1 MVFIGLIYRF
11 DTTQGSGFIMLS
23 DGEKKEFT
31 TNEWVDTLNEP
42 AIGQKIVYE
51 ISGNTARIRVAT
63 EADELNAASNKE
75 VQENGS
81 AQTPLEGF
89 NSADEYVDHFVEM
102 GFKRLKD
109 TENDGVR
116 TITLRRFAD
125 GEAQEVIIQDGST
138 ISVKKTING
147 QPV

>member
-1 MVFIGLIYRF
+1 MIFIGLIYRF
-11 DTTQGSGFIMLS
+11 DSNLGSGFIMLS

-31 TNEWVDTLNEP
+31 INEWVDTLNEP

-51 ISGNTARIRVAT
+51 MSGNAVRIRVAT
-63 EADELNAASNKE
+63 EADELNAVSKKE
-75 VQENGS
+75 VQDDGS

-89 NSADEYVDHFVEM
+89 SSADEYVEYFVEM

-109 TENDGVR
+109 IENDGFR